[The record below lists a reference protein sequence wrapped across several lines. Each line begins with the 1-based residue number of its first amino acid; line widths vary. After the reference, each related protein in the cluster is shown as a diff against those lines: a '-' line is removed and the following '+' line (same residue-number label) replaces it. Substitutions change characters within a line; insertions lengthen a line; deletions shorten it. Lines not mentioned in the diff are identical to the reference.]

1 MARHHDNP
9 GEGSTNPATPAP
21 APQAAP
27 VASTIDYGM
36 FTTQAVIATYVRR
49 FPVPA
54 LVRDMFFSQR
64 DYSDSDIVRIDSKLG
79 GRGLAP
85 FVLPLENQVIGRR
98 RPFKE
103 TYIPA
108 PIMAPARV
116 ITPRELKGPLMGETP
131 YNYKSPEER
140 FAAIV
145 AEDGQDM
152 DDEIARTEE
161 WMCCQCMFNGKIP
174 INYRNKTS
182 IVIDYGFTNIT
193 ALATPWTDPASN
205 PLDDL
210 AAVQGAMN
218 ANGYGGNVAIYSP
231 SAWTALWKNPNV
243 KDAMKNVFPTF
254 VPYTGLPGTTEIP
267 PNGAQKGPSFISPVM
282 ENWIYHATYTKS
294 NPTDPSNTIAV
305 PYIPNGSVLVGSADV
320 KNRIVYGLVIQ
331 MEEDGQFHSY
341 QLDRV
346 PKIEGNV
353 NKNLYM
359 QTITS
364 RPVPVPIDL
373 LSWSVITGAA

>member
-1 MARHHDNP
+1 MAQKHHDD
-9 GEGSTNPATPAP
+9 PAVVPAAAP
-21 APQAAP
+21 APHVGP

-36 FTTQAVIATYVRR
+36 FTTQAVIETYIKRY
-49 FPVPA
+49 PVPA
-54 LVRDMFFSQR
+54 LIRDMFFSQK
-64 DYSDSDIVRIDSKLG
+64 DYSDTDVVRIDSKLG

-85 FVLPLENQVIGRR
+85 FILPLENQVVGRR

-108 PIMAPARV
+108 PVMAPARV
-116 ITPRELKGPLMGETP
+116 ITPRELRGPLMGETP
-131 YNYKSPEER
+131 FNYKSPEER
-140 FAAIV
+140 FASIV

-161 WMCCQCMFNGKIP
+161 WMCCQCMFQGRIP
-174 INYRNKTS
+174 INYRNRTS

-193 ALATPWTDPASN
+193 ALATPWTDPTSN

-210 AAVQGAMN
+210 TAVQGAMN

-243 KDAMKNVFPTF
+243 KDSMKNTFPTF
-254 VPYTGLPGTTEIP
+254 IPITGLPTGEIP
-267 PNGAQKGPSFISPVM
+267 PSGAQRGPSFASPTM

-294 NPTDPSNTIAV
+294 NPADPSGTIAV
-305 PYIPNGSVLVGSADV
+305 PYVPNGCVLIGSSDV

-346 PKIEGNV
+346 PKIESNV

-359 QTITS
+359 QTVTS